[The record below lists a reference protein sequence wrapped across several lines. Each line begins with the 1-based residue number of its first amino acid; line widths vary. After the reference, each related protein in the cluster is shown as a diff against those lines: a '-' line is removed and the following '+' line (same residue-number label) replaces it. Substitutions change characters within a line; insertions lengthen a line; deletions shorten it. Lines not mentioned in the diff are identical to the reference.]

1 LNAGQF
7 FDENLSGLY
16 RFHAQIETLIKL
28 IKFEQSYGVPPF
40 LEATYEMTID
50 RLAESIYATIKK
62 IDVPSLHDQHIELT
76 EDSLRHFQQIFEL
89 PQRWSGLLFYLFQIG
104 WSTLYCHTAWI
115 EKYEE
120 QLKIERE
127 NKQPSLMLDLAL
139 VHFAFLRRKDNEAF
153 QKLDEIGTKAGSEF
167 LSTWLSLLLDKQ
179 EWSRMLDWLLYLQP
193 VLQFHMK
200 DYYYNSESRE
210 FFHDYLHYFWK
221 YAQNTGNEEEYETML
236 ADFLPITFYEYSE
249 FLMVLGEV
257 DRWAELQIVMGYS
270 PDIIQRKDLK
280 EAKELDAKTLLPIYH
295 QSIDK
300 LVNDR
305 TRKSYQSAIKYL
317 KELRTLYTLLGN
329 EERFSEYIGM
339 LSAEYS
345 RLRAFIEELKKGK
358 FIS

>member
-1 LNAGQF
+1 
-7 FDENLSGLY
+7 
-16 RFHAQIETLIKL
+16 
-28 IKFEQSYGVPPF
+28 
-40 LEATYEMTID
+40 
-50 RLAESIYATIKK
+50 
-62 IDVPSLHDQHIELT
+62 
-76 EDSLRHFQQIFEL
+76 
-89 PQRWSGLLFYLFQIG
+89 
-104 WSTLYCHTAWI
+104 
-115 EKYEE
+115 
-120 QLKIERE
+120 
-127 NKQPSLMLDLAL
+127 
-139 VHFAFLRRKDNEAF
+139 
-153 QKLDEIGTKAGSEF
+153 
-167 LSTWLSLLLDKQ
+167 
-179 EWSRMLDWLLYLQP
+179 MLDWLGSLQP

-221 YAQNTGNEEEYETML
+221 YAQNTGNEEEYEAML
-236 ADFLPITFYEYSE
+236 SDFLPITFYEYSE

-317 KELRTLYTLLGN
+317 KELRTLYVLLGN

-345 RLRAFIEELKKGK
+345 RLRAFIEELNKGK